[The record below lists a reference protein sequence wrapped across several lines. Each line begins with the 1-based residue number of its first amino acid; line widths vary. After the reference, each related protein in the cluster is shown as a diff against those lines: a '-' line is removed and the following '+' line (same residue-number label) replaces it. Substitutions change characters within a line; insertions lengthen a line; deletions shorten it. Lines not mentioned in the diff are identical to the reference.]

1 MRRSTGTSCR
11 GDGGRRAG
19 SDRAAKV
26 SSVPGAIAADVNT
39 TLARDTSPRRTLAQ
53 ANDRRRSRAASSSAA
68 SVAARARLPARHPA
82 SCPSVQQGSLASV
95 VKGLRGRPCP
105 VRERG
110 GGESAARVGTVSR
123 LGSVARPCRA
133 CMLRAGHAARARRLA
148 ARPIVK
154 RPALCMVGTGVPNSA
169 ARSTA
174 SRLDHAEAEI
184 PARQGRSCLPA
195 KLRQQYGR
203 RRGEA
208 RRRVEP
214 HRCGTHGHG
223 CGAAVDAYGD
233 HHAACPRTGLLARRA
248 KPLEHAWVRIAREA
262 AGPAASTLH
271 RLARRCVAMSLSW
284 CL

>member
-1 MRRSTGTSCR
+1 MPRVYASRRARSASTKACRTPYRKKTGT
-11 GDGGRRAG
+11 
-19 SDRAAKV
+19 
-26 SSVPGAIAADVNT
+26 
-39 TLARDTSPRRTLAQ
+39 
-53 ANDRRRSRAASSSAA
+53 
-68 SVAARARLPARHPA
+68 
-82 SCPSVQQGSLASV
+82 
-95 VKGLRGRPCP
+95 
-105 VRERG
+105 
-110 GGESAARVGTVSR
+110 
-123 LGSVARPCRA
+123 
-133 CMLRAGHAARARRLA
+133 
-148 ARPIVK
+148 
-154 RPALCMVGTGVPNSA
+154 LCMVGTGVPNSA

-262 AGPAASTLH
+262 AGPAASTLSRTGLH